1 MRSQALTVHCR
12 AATTAS
18 NSPTSR
24 VVARHQSSQNQ
35 RFTWFSAPRLV
46 AFTPNLGAGSRVLR
60 KPAECPR
67 ILIRVQ
73 PPDLARELHGRGVSL
88 QHTDDRSGFRLGAM
102 ITASRCPL
110 HASACLLRRM
120 QHIFSL
126 SYSMQMSLGRS
137 RHERERRA
145 NRHHF
150 MHQECGLA
158 IVAATR
164 NPREPRGSNGPV
176 PPNAHLAMTCLHM
189 STCTWQITD
198 L

>member
-1 MRSQALTVHCR
+1 MSYNGFDQM
-12 AATTAS
+12 TT
-18 NSPTSR
+18 
-24 VVARHQSSQNQ
+24 
-35 RFTWFSAPRLV
+35 
-46 AFTPNLGAGSRVLR
+46 
-60 KPAECPR
+60 
-67 ILIRVQ
+67 
-73 PPDLARELHGRGVSL
+73 
-88 QHTDDRSGFRLGAM
+88 
-102 ITASRCPL
+102 
-110 HASACLLRRM
+110 RM

-126 SYSMQMSLGRS
+126 SYSMKMSLGRS

-176 PPNAHLAMTCLHM
+176 PPNAHLAMTYLHM